1 MFNPLA
7 QENSIV
13 LKGHLCKKNWFMSEQ
28 KRFFEL
34 YQYGELK
41 YYKDKD
47 EGYDYK
53 GSITITKDSHV
64 KREGRGKLII
74 HCQTKN
80 KDYELLQGDN
90 SKINFANEKKMGY
103 KFFID
108 DWVKEINSVIE
119 YLKYKD
125 KNGGLNMKLDQKGQ
139 PQMTDSD

>member
-28 KRFFEL
+28 KRFFVL

-80 KDYELLQGDN
+80 KDYELL
-90 SKINFANEKKMGY
+90 
-103 KFFID
+103 
-108 DWVKEINSVIE
+108 
-119 YLKYKD
+119 
-125 KNGGLNMKLDQKGQ
+125 
-139 PQMTDSD
+139 